1 MSAERTYYSREAEM
15 RVAREQLA
23 LTLMCV
29 LLGLGIGSM
38 LALMFAPTTG
48 ERMRRQLG
56 HILEN
61 SVSGGRERIEPTVTQ
76 LEREFNDLRQKV
88 EARLS

>member
-1 MSAERTYYSREAEM
+1 MGTERTYYSREAEM

-48 ERMRRQLG
+48 ERMRRELG

-61 SVSGGRERIEPTVTQ
+61 SVNSGREKVEPTIAQ
-76 LEREFNDLRQKV
+76 LEHEFNDLRHKV
-88 EARLS
+88 EARLG

>member
-1 MSAERTYYSREAEM
+1 MSTERTYYSREAEM

-29 LLGLGIGSM
+29 LLGLGVGSM

-48 ERMRRQLG
+48 ERLRRELG

-61 SVSGGRERIEPTVTQ
+61 SVNSGRERVEPTIAQ
-76 LEREFNDLRQKV
+76 LEREFSDLRQKV